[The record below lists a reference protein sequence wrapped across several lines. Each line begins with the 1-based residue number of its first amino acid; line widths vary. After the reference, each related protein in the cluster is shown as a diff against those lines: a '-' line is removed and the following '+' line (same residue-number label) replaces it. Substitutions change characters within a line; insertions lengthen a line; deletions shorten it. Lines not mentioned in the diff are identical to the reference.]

1 LEENAVGPNQ
11 PYTPI
16 PLTNYEVGVQAEKS
30 IVVPSFGTTSAL
42 FVRHFQVLRQLKR
55 RVDLLKQ
62 SYFSQM
68 DKDKCWEQIDV
79 IIEVLD
85 TGFRYL
91 ATEEIQ
97 ETVFERFNGIKR
109 LSLYDDVRLTEDE

>member
-1 LEENAVGPNQ
+1 
-11 PYTPI
+11 
-16 PLTNYEVGVQAEKS
+16 
-30 IVVPSFGTTSAL
+30 
-42 FVRHFQVLRQLKR
+42 
-55 RVDLLKQ
+55 
-62 SYFSQM
+62 M

-91 ATEEIQ
+91 ATDEIQ

-109 LSLYDDVRLTEDE
+109 LSLYDDVKLGEDEQRYIDQIAQKFVMEQNKNKLQRKQSTLRKLTTNQLPTIQE

>member
-16 PLTNYEVGVQAEKS
+16 TLTNYEVGVQAEKS